1 MSTKGPYK
9 RKAYQSPEARKTLV
23 AIEVMENQRPVGS
36 IGELKPDITW
46 NVKFPE
52 HTTHI
57 RIIARAGAYRSVVEC
72 LPARFSSIV
81 LGTKNMD
88 NKMILR
94 VLL

>member
-9 RKAYQSPEARKTLV
+9 RKAYQSVEERRALALT
-23 AIEVMENQRPVGS
+23 EVIENQRPVGS
-36 IGELKPDITW
+36 IGEIKPDITW

-57 RIIARAGAYRSVVEC
+57 RVIARKGAYRSIVEC

-81 LGTKNMD
+81 LGTKEMD